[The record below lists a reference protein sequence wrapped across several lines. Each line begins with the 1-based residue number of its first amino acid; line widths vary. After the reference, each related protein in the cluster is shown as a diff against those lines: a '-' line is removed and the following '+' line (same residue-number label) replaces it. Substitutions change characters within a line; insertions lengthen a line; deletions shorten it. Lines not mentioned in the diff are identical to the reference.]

1 MDEELVALLAA
12 GEERG
17 MELLLATYAPL
28 MRYIA
33 APILSAPEEIEE
45 CVSDAAMRVWERI
58 GQFDRRRG
66 EFRTWLTAIT
76 RNAAIDRSRAAARRP
91 ETVALETQ
99 ADASVPAAEEELV
112 RRERAAELRG
122 ALAELSAAD
131 RMLFYRKYYY
141 LQPSAQIAAELGM
154 SERAVEGR
162 LYRLKKKLKKALGG
176 QNDA

>member
-1 MDEELVALLAA
+1 MDEELVTRLAA
-12 GEERG
+12 GDESG
-17 MELLLATYAPL
+17 MELLLKTYAPL

-33 APILSAPEEIEE
+33 APILSVPEEIEE

-58 GQFDRRRG
+58 GQFDRERG
-66 EFRTWLTAIT
+66 EFRTWLTALT

-91 ETVALETQ
+91 EIVALETQ
-99 ADASVPAAEEELV
+99 ADASIPAADDEIV

-122 ALAELSAAD
+122 ALAALSPTD
-131 RMLFYRKYYY
+131 RALFYRKYYY
-141 LQPSAQIAAELGM
+141 LQPTTQIAAELGM

-162 LYRLKKKLKKALGG
+162 LYRMKKKLKKLLGG